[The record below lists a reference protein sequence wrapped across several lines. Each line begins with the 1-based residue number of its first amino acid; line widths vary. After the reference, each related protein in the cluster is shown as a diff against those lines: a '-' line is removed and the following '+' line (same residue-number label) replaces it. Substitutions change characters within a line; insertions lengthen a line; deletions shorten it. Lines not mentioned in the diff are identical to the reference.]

1 MKLTSAERPN
11 RRALAKSAEY
21 LQSFMLFLAETEK
34 DEIEDDGKG
43 PIFFTLQ
50 RHGPIPI
57 AIDRAYFRPP
67 IRLAGHSL

>member
-1 MKLTSAERPN
+1 
-11 RRALAKSAEY
+11 
-21 LQSFMLFLAETEK
+21 LQSFMLYLAETEK

-50 RHGPIPI
+50 RRSPIPI

-67 IRLAGHSL
+67 FFLAGHPL